1 MQSRNKSI
9 REKTDII
16 NKYYKNTY
24 HKNPEIETTL
34 KLHSSLKKKKLTK
47 LKRRVQYRKYS
58 IKKQKLKLKNN

>member
-9 REKTDII
+9 KEKSAII
-16 NKYYKNTY
+16 NQYYKNTY
-24 HKNPEIETTL
+24 RKNPEIETTL

-58 IKKQKLKLKNN
+58 LKRDKNKK

>member
-9 REKTDII
+9 KEKANII
-16 NKYYKNTY
+16 KEYYKNTY
-24 HKNPEIETTL
+24 RKNPEIESTL

-58 IKKQKLKLKNN
+58 LKREKNKK

>member
-9 REKTDII
+9 KEKSAII
-16 NKYYKNTY
+16 NQYYKNTY
-24 HKNPEIETTL
+24 RKNPEIETTL

-58 IKKQKLKLKNN
+58 LKREKNKK